1 MNTTVKLNISLQIK
15 VEDRNAFHS
24 LKSATTQT
32 DLFLQVV
39 AEYSDFFFLG
49 GGVDFF
55 CLG

>member
-1 MNTTVKLNISLQIK
+1 MTVKLNISLQIK

-32 DLFLQVV
+32 DLFLEVV
-39 AEYSDFFFLG
+39 AEYSDFFW
-49 GGVDFF
+49 GVDFF